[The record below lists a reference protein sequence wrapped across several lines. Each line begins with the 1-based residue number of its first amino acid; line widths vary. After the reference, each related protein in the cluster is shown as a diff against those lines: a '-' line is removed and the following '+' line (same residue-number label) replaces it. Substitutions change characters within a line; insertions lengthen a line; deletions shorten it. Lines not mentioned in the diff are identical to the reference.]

1 MQDRPSLA
9 SLDEVSPS
17 ELSPE
22 LTRPF
27 RGLRLWLSLKLLGLQ
42 PFRAALEEKL
52 LLARCFYEELQRTE
66 GFELGPAP
74 ELSVVIFRYLTAK
87 GDVEEFNRR
96 LLRALQFDGRIFLTS
111 TRLEGKTWLRLAV
124 LCAATHLEQIEL
136 ALKILQ
142 EKARELESCG

>member
-1 MQDRPSLA
+1 
-9 SLDEVSPS
+9 
-17 ELSPE
+17 
-22 LTRPF
+22 
-27 RGLRLWLSLKLLGLQ
+27 
-42 PFRAALEEKL
+42 
-52 LLARCFYEELQRTE
+52 
-66 GFELGPAP
+66 
-74 ELSVVIFRYLTAK
+74 
-87 GDVEEFNRR
+87 